1 MRGFVP
7 EWGFVFFRIQRV
19 AMSNVRSVFT
29 SKGAIAVYALLVG
42 LALGGGAV
50 VWVGGPYFVG
60 TPTRPSSH
68 AQSAG
73 AGERDMES
81 DSAAGVDT
89 RSDGGGLATGLA
101 TYDTDGDGYV
111 YQGGMHPDIVR
122 DEPGPCPICGMD
134 LTRTP
139 VGGQEAGTV
148 EISPVT
154 MQNIGVRTATVS
166 VESLERSVRTTGRF
180 QASERRM
187 TAVAPKVGGWV
198 ETLHVGYEGARV
210 QAGDP
215 LFELYSPQ
223 LVATQEEYLAA
234 LRTANK
240 MEADEGAQRLVDAA
254 RRRLD
259 YWDIAAEQIERLRET
274 RTPMRTMTVT
284 APASGTVTTKQI
296 TEGEKFSPGQTLLHI
311 TGLNPLWLMVD
322 VYEQDLSWVDVGSR
336 AQVELPYDPGRTV
349 TGRVDYIYDEVDDD
363 TRTVRARIAVPNPDR
378 TLKPGMY
385 ATVRLTGGT
394 TEPTPLVPESAI
406 VSSGTREIVVT
417 ALGDG
422 RFRPVPVQTG
432 LSANGRTQVL
442 HGLEGAERV
451 VTSAQ
456 FLIDSEARLSGAL
469 AAMGDSTTSSGGG
482 GHQH

>member
-1 MRGFVP
+1 MGGFIP
-7 EWGFVFFRIQRV
+7 EGGFVFFRIQRV

-81 DSAAGVDT
+81 DSATGMDM
-89 RSDGGGLATGLA
+89 SSHGGGSATGLA

-154 MQNIGVRTATVS
+154 IQNIGVRTTTVW
-166 VESLERSVRTTGRF
+166 VEPLERTVRTTGRF

-198 ETLHVGYEGARV
+198 ETLHVDYEGARV
-210 QAGDP
+210 RKGDP

-234 LRTANK
+234 LRTADK
-240 MEADEGAQRLVDAA
+240 MESDEGAQRLVDAA

-259 YWDIAAEQIERLRET
+259 YWDIDAEQIERLRET
-274 RTPMRTMTVT
+274 RTPMRTMTFT

-296 TEGEKFSPGQTLLHI
+296 TEGEKTAPGHTLFRI
-311 TGLNPLWLMVD
+311 TNLDPLWLMVD
-322 VYEQDLSWVDVGSR
+322 VYEQDLSWVEVGSR

-378 TLKPGMY
+378 ALKPGMY
-385 ATVRLTGGT
+385 ATVRLSGGT
-394 TEPTPLVPESAI
+394 TEATPLVPESAV

-442 HGLEGAERV
+442 RGLTGGERV

>member
-1 MRGFVP
+1 
-7 EWGFVFFRIQRV
+7 
-19 AMSNVRSVFT
+19 MSSDRSIFIST
-29 SKGAIAVYALLVG
+29 GAIALYALLVG

-50 VWVGGPYFVG
+50 VWYGGPYFVG
-60 TPTRPSSH
+60 APSTSHSSH
-68 AQSAG
+68 EGMDGTGSG
-73 AGERDMES
+73 DMA
-81 DSAAGVDT
+81 DAAAGGMAMDDT
-89 RSDGGGLATGLA
+89 MEMGGSTSGRASGLA

-122 DEPGPCPICGMD
+122 DEPGQCPICGMD

-139 VGGQEAGTV
+139 VGGQEEGTV

-166 VESLERSVRTTGRF
+166 VEPLQRTVRTTGRF
-180 QASERRM
+180 QANERQR

-198 ETLHVGYEGARV
+198 EALHVDYEGARV
-210 QAGDP
+210 RKGEP
-215 LFELYSPQ
+215 LFDLYSPQ

-234 LRTANK
+234 LRTADR
-240 MEADEGAQRLVDAA
+240 MGADDGAQRLVDAA

-259 YWDIAAEQIERLRET
+259 YWDIDEEEIERLEET
-274 RTPMRTMTVT
+274 RTPMRTLTFT
-284 APASGTVTTKQI
+284 APASGTVTTKRI

-336 AQVELPYDPGRTV
+336 AQVELPYEPGRTV

-363 TRTVRARIAVPNPDR
+363 TRTVRARVAVPNPDR
-378 TLKPGMY
+378 ALKPGMY

-394 TEPTPLVPESAI
+394 TEPMPLVPESAL
-406 VSSGTREIVVT
+406 VSSGEREIVIL

-422 RFRPVPVQTG
+422 RFRPVPVHAG
-432 LSANGRTQVL
+432 LSAGGRTQVL
-442 HGLEGAERV
+442 HGLDGGERV

-456 FLIDSEARLSGAL
+456 FLLDSEARLSGAL
-469 AAMGDSTTSSGGG
+469 AAMGDSTGMDGGNS
-482 GHQH
+482 HQH